1 MFLVMALLAAQ
12 VQVGGK
18 GPKAPTPLMNPS
30 SWITDDD
37 YPPSAKRQRHE
48 GTVEFR
54 LKVGPD
60 GVPVDCTVTQS
71 SSFDE
76 LDERACSLLV
86 RRARFWPARDAAG
99 NAMAFTYT
107 NRFTWRLGNAPPHRN
122 GVNGGVGA
130 GATVP
135 PGALQLT
142 VARLPSDYRQ
152 PLRAAVSF
160 GVDQRVIDC
169 RILESSGNS
178 AIDRAACGQLRTL
191 ATAPSPNA
199 GAAAATTAEYIV
211 SFRTD
216 APAKP

>member
-12 VQVGGK
+12 VQDSAK
-18 GPKAPTPLMNPS
+18 RPKPPTPLTNPS

-37 YPPSAKRQRHE
+37 CPPSAKRQRHE

-54 LKVGPD
+54 LKVGPS

-76 LDERACSLLV
+76 LDERVCGLLV

-107 NRFTWRLGNAPPHRN
+107 NRFTWRSGKAPPHRN
-122 GVNGGVGA
+122 GVDSGVGA
-130 GATVP
+130 GAPIP
-135 PGALQLT
+135 PAELQLT
-142 VARLPSDYRQ
+142 VAALPSDYRQ
-152 PLRAAVSF
+152 PARAAVSF
-160 GVDQRVIDC
+160 GTDQRIVGC

-178 AIDRAACGQLRTL
+178 AIDRAACGQLRAL
-191 ATAPSPNA
+191 ATAPSSKA
-199 GAAAATTAEYIV
+199 GVAAAKTAAYIV
-211 SFRTD
+211 SFRAD

>member
-1 MFLVMALLAAQ
+1 MFLVMALLAVQAQ
-12 VQVGGK
+12 DSAK
-18 GPKAPTPLMNPS
+18 GPKPPTPLTNPS

-54 LKVGPD
+54 LKVGPG
-60 GVPVDCTVTQS
+60 GVPIDCTVTQS

-107 NRFTWRLGNAPPHRN
+107 NRFTWRLGSAPPHRN
-122 GVNGGVGA
+122 GVGGGVGA
-130 GATVP
+130 GAPIP
-135 PGALQLT
+135 PAELQLT

-152 PLRAAVSF
+152 PVIAAVSF
-160 GVDQRVIDC
+160 EANQRVVDC

-178 AIDRAACGQLRTL
+178 AIDRAACGQLLSL
-191 ATAPSPNA
+191 ATAPSSKS
-199 GAAAATTAEYIV
+199 GALAAKTAEYIV
-211 SFRTD
+211 SFRTE